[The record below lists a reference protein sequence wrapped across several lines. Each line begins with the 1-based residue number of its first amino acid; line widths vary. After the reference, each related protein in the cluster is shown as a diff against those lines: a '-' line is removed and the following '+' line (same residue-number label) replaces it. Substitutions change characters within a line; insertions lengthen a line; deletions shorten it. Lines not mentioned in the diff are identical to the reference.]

1 MHSFLKINTPVKI
14 INPENSKVIESKI
27 YKKAKYPK
35 IFNVVISQKIAS
47 TLELDVDN
55 PYVEIIEIKKNK
67 TFIAKKS
74 NTFEEEKNVAE
85 KAPVGEIEMDVL
97 SVKQSKIKKKRI
109 KNNNFILV
117 INDFYYLD
125 SAENL
130 MKDLIKKSNLNNEYT
145 FTYTRAFDR
154 VFSLSGIMAS
164 FLLAISR
171 AIGDTMAV
179 TLAAGATPN
188 MTIDPFVA
196 IQTMTAYIVQV
207 SLGDTPQGG
216 VAYQT
221 IFAVSTLLFFI
232 TLCMNIFSGKLLKR
246 FREVYE

>member
-1 MHSFLKINTPVKI
+1 MKLNKIILTLILCSLFYSCAQYKNTKTLPERQFYSSFGFALIYEDGFYEQKIVNKKINNENLEVIHSFLKRNTPIRIV
-14 INPENSKVIESKI
+14 NPENLISVKTKVYRTAE
-27 YKKAKYPK
+27 YPK
-35 IFNVVISQKIAS
+35 IFNVVVSKKIAS
-47 TLELDVDN
+47 ILKLNINN

-130 MKDLIKKSNLNNEYT
+130 MKDLIKKSNLNNLFVKKISDNKY
-145 FTYTRAFDR
+145 R
-154 VFSLSGIMAS
+154 
-164 FLLAISR
+164 LLAGPFKNFNALKTTYIS
-171 AIGDTMAV
+171 
-179 TLAAGATPN
+179 LN
-188 MTIDPFVA
+188 N
-196 IQTMTAYIVQV
+196 
-207 SLGDTPQGG
+207 LGFED
-216 VAYQT
+216 
-221 IFAVSTLLFFI
+221 L
-232 TLCMNIFSGKLLKR
+232 NIYK
-246 FREVYE
+246 E